1 MRTVYALKVRAET
14 GKVQCLATRGRWPGI
29 VLSGGAFY
37 NLDYV
42 KGIKIVDNQ
51 TVHSSQ

>member
-29 VLSGGAFY
+29 VLFGVVFY
-37 NLDYV
+37 NCCYV
-42 KGIKIVDNQ
+42 IRLFEDSTIALQ
-51 TVHSSQ
+51 